1 MPDTSAA
8 PAEARPSR
16 FEDAD
21 TVVMT
26 ERRSLREV
34 MDERFNALLQVV
46 DSRTRELAK
55 ATETLREVMDQRF
68 DAQDKATEALRE
80 VMNE

>member
-16 FEDAD
+16 FEGSD

-55 ATETLREVMDQRF
+55 ATETLREVMGQRF

>member
-1 MPDTSAA
+1 
-8 PAEARPSR
+8 
-16 FEDAD
+16 
-21 TVVMT
+21 
-26 ERRSLREV
+26 

-55 ATETLREVMDQRF
+55 ATETLRELMDQRF